1 MKVTAPAVG
10 RVIATASGSVKIKG
24 AKKAIKLKRVTRT
37 VAAGR
42 SATLKLKPK
51 GTKTA
56 SVAAFNRIKRA
67 VRQGKRVTAT
77 ISIKLVDAN
86 GHARTVKRV
95 LKLT

>member
-1 MKVTAPAVG
+1 
-10 RVIATASGSVKIKG
+10 VIATADGTVRIRG
-24 AKKAIKLKRVTRT
+24 VKKAIKLKRVTRT

-51 GTKTA
+51 GAKTV

-67 VRQGKRVTAT
+67 VRRGKRVTAT
-77 ISIKLVDAN
+77 ISVKLVDAN

-95 LKLT
+95 VKLT